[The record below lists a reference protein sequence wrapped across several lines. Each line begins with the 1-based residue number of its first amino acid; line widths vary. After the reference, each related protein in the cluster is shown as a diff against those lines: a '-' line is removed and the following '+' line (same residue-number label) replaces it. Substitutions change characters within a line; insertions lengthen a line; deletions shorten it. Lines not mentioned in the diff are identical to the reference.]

1 MALRAVTPLAGAGC
15 PPDGHPSRESRE
27 AAEVGVHHHQAG
39 AGVLRIKG
47 VIIADTLHR
56 RRAHRSLVSEF
67 TTPGRCPGK
76 PPAGLKTAAPKMME
90 VLTQKRDDLKALI
103 TDVRAQIEA
112 ARAA

>member
-1 MALRAVTPLAGAGC
+1 MKTSEARRQGCKLNLHPCPAPGSLRQ
-15 PPDGHPSRESRE
+15 
-27 AAEVGVHHHQAG
+27 GV
-39 AGVLRIKG
+39 V
-47 VIIADTLHR
+47 IADTLHR